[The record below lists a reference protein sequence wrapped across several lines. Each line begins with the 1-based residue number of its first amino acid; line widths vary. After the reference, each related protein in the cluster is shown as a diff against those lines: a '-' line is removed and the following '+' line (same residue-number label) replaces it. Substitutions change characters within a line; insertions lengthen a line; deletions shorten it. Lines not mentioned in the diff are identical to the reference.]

1 MKKFEYKIIFVKKE
15 HQNGLQDV
23 LNEIG
28 KDGFEL
34 INFREKVSGFD
45 PDFGD
50 MTEIEL
56 IFKRELN
63 S

>member
-15 HQNGLQDV
+15 NENGLQDI

-28 KDGFEL
+28 KEGFEL
-34 INFREKVSGFD
+34 INFREKISGFD

-50 MTEIEL
+50 KIEFEL

-63 S
+63 